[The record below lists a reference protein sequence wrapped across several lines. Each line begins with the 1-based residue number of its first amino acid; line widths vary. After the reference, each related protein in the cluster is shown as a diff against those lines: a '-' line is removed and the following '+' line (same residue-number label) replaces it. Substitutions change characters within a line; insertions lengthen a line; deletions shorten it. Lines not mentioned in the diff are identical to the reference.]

1 MRRKKGFIDIS
12 MPIQEEM
19 VVFPGDP
26 GFRRVPFLAREKGD
40 PVNVY
45 IYEMSS
51 HTGTHIDFPRHFIH
65 NGRSLKDIPLERF
78 IGNAHVLDVSHAD
91 RLITIKDLGNLPE
104 PVLPKILLKTRNSK
118 KGYLKKKRFFINY
131 AALGLEA
138 AKYLVKRGVQ
148 TIGIDYL
155 SVDEYGAKDHAVHK
169 YLLGRGISIIEG
181 LDLRKVLSG
190 KYFFICLPLNIPSAE
205 GSPARAILMKAV

>member
-1 MRRKKGFIDIS
+1 MRRKKGFTDIS
-12 MPIQEEM
+12 MPIQEDM
-19 VVFPGDP
+19 IVFPGDS
-26 GFRRVPFLAREKGD
+26 GFRRVSFLSQAKGD
-40 PVNVY
+40 PANVT

-51 HTGTHIDFPRHFIH
+51 HTGTHIDFPGHFIN

-78 IGNAHVLDVSHAD
+78 IGNAHVLDVSHTEN
-91 RLITIKDLGNLPE
+91 LIKVKDLRNLPE
-104 PVLPKILLKTRNSK
+104 PLLPKILLKTRNSK
-118 KGYLKKKRFFINY
+118 KGYLKGKRFFPNY
-131 AALGLEA
+131 VALGLEA

-155 SVDEYGAKDHAVHK
+155 SIDEYGAKDHAVHK
-169 YLLGRGISIIEG
+169 FLLERGISIIEG
-181 LDLRKVLSG
+181 LDLQKVLPG

>member
-12 MPIQEEM
+12 MPIQEDM

-26 GFRRVPFLAREKGD
+26 GFRRVPILSQAKGD
-40 PVNVY
+40 LANVY
-45 IYEMSS
+45 TYEMSS
-51 HTGTHIDFPRHFIH
+51 HTGTHIDFPRHFIS

-78 IGNAHVLDVSHAD
+78 IGNAHVLDVSHANH
-91 RLITIKDLGNLPE
+91 LIMIKDLRNLPE
-104 PVLPKILLKTRNSK
+104 PVLPKILLKTINSK
-118 KGYLKKKRFFINY
+118 KGYLKEKRFFKNY
-131 AALGLEA
+131 VALGLEA

-155 SVDEYGAKDHAVHK
+155 SIDEYNTKDHAVHK
-169 YLLGRGISIIEG
+169 FLLGHGISIIEG
-181 LDLRKVLSG
+181 LDLRKVLPG

-205 GSPARAILMKAV
+205 GSPARVILMEAV